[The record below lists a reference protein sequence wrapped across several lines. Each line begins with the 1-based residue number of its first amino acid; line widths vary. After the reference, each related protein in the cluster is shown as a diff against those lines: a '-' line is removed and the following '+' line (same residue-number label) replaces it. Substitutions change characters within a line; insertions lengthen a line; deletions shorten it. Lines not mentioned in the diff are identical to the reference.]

1 MTLWGA
7 VVVICFVV
15 VGLGGLICV
24 VDFDCIPIGVFGMIC
39 FCVFWL

>member
-1 MTLWGA
+1 MGV
-7 VVVICFVV
+7 VVVICFAV